1 MEEPKKFKIPN
12 IKPDTLITIEVSGAF
27 LKRCQVLL
35 ISVSNAL
42 GPEKVTEAFKKFRD
56 TKEEPSDLL
65 EATLFTMTAIV
76 GEVEKKA
83 IEQKKVE
90 TVEMTAEEASKI
102 FNGS

>member
-12 IKPDTLITIEVSGAF
+12 IKHDALIDIQVSGAF

-42 GPEKVTEAFKKFRD
+42 GPEKVTEAFKKFKD
-56 TKEEPSDLL
+56 TQQEPADLL
-65 EATLFTMTAIV
+65 EAALFTLTAIV

-83 IEQKKVE
+83 IEQKKVD
-90 TVEMTAEEASKI
+90 TVEVTAEEASKI
-102 FNGS
+102 FNGN

>member
-12 IKPDTLITIEVSGAF
+12 IKQDTLINIEVSGAF

-35 ISVSNAL
+35 ISVSDAL
-42 GPEKVTEAFKKFRD
+42 GPEKVAEAFKKFRD

-65 EATLFTMTAIV
+65 EAALFTLTAIV

-83 IEQKKVE
+83 IEQNKFE
-90 TVEMTAEEASKI
+90 TIEVTAEEAAKL
-102 FNGS
+102 FNGN